1 MDRLS
6 ISLFE
11 LPTIFSSDGLYTDAS
26 DGSTILINDSWISLL
41 TDFLE
46 AIFSSDSLSMDFSS
60 VATGSKGF
68 SEV

>member
-1 MDRLS
+1 MERLS

-11 LPTIFSSDGLYTDAS
+11 FPMIFYSDDFYIDPS

-41 TDFLE
+41 IDCLE
-46 AIFSSDSLSMDFSS
+46 AIFSSDSSTMDFSS
-60 VATGSKGF
+60 VASVSIGF